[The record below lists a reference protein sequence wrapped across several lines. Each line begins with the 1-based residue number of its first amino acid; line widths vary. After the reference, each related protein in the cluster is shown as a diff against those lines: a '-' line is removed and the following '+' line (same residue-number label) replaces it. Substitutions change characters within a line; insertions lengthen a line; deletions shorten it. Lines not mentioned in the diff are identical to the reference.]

1 MVDAGFLLVN
11 KSVKHKAIIMVIYSA
26 GLRVSEVAKLKVE
39 NIDSERNLIFIKGAK
54 GKKDRYT
61 LLSNVALEMLRD
73 YFKIYK
79 PEKWLFEGGK

>member
-1 MVDAGFLLVN
+1 MN

>member
-1 MVDAGFLLVN
+1 LVDAGFLLVN